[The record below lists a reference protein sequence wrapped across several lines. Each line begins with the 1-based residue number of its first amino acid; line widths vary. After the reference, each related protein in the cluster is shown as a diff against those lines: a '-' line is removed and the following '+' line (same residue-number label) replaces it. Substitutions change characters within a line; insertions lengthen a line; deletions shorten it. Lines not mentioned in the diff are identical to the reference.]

1 MDKWIIEMPEGH
13 VAGHYSSCP
22 FYNDYCRR
30 EAKCSPTCPL
40 ANAQEVVEVD
50 PEIQDVEIGLPV
62 VEAPFKTMMV
72 NKEPVTL
79 YSVKREEK

>member
-40 ANAQEVVEVD
+40 ANAKEAVEVK
-50 PEIQDVEIGLPV
+50 VEEDGEAGCAV
-62 VEAPFKTMMV
+62 VDKSGKFYYEGSD
-72 NKEPVTL
+72 TL
-79 YSVKREEK
+79 YAVKREDK